1 MDRDTTIARDSHSKI
16 LEKFKN
22 EKIDVLIGTQMVS
35 KGHDIEN
42 VTLVGVL
49 GVDSMLNMN
58 DYLASERAYSNISQV
73 CGRAGRG
80 DKKGR
85 ALIETSEPENLILN
99 YATHNDYEAFYA
111 NEINFREAF
120 EYPPFMDLFMLNIS
134 SKDNVL
140 LKKEADKIY
149 NIFKNSGGMYKL
161 FSPKVPFLEKIN
173 GKFRMNIMLK
183 AKISRPLMDKIY
195 ENLKVYEKYKSKKV
209 NLAVVR
215 NPVSI

>member
-1 MDRDTTIARDSHSKI
+1 
-16 LEKFKN
+16 
-22 EKIDVLIGTQMVS
+22 
-35 KGHDIEN
+35 
-42 VTLVGVL
+42 
-49 GVDSMLNMN
+49 MLNMN